1 MIDDNKLIF
10 NMKNVFYK
18 LPITADIFLTNF
30 CNNHCNYCTYGR
42 WDKLS
47 RKPRYMTYDK
57 FIEYVQILLQFN
69 VKSIILTGG
78 GEPTLNPDFEK
89 ITTYA
94 LATAEENLRMGRI
107 RILIF

>member
-57 FIEYVQILLQFN
+57 FIEYVQYYYSLMLKVLF
-69 VKSIILTGG
+69 
-78 GEPTLNPDFEK
+78 
-89 ITTYA
+89 
-94 LATAEENLRMGRI
+94 
-107 RILIF
+107 